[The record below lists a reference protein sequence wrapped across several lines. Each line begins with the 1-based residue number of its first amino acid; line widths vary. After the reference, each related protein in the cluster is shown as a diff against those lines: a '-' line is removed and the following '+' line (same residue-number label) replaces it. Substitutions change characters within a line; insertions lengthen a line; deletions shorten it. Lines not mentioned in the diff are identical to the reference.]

1 MKRLSIKAKITV
13 WFSIAII
20 LIATV
25 SVGSVLYI
33 SSATIQKG
41 VQDNLIETVENNVDE
56 IEFYADYNRL
66 ELDDDYDI
74 YLEYKGGYLEI
85 DDDFIRSMNGIT
97 NSLYDN
103 DGTILYGENPIYKLA
118 DGCPFTDKKV
128 QTVKAD
134 TGIRYY
140 IYDHEL
146 NVKGIGSLWLRGI
159 ASSEYGVSQMN
170 SIIRLS
176 LWILPALVVI
186 AIVGGYLLAKR
197 ALKPIKKMSDSAEE
211 IREGHDLTKRI
222 EMGEGNDELFSLADT
237 FNNMLDR
244 LQKSFNAE
252 QQLTN
257 DISHE
262 LRTPVSVIMSQCELS
277 LEQERNAEDDEEA
290 FQLIMRQSRKMSSMI
305 NDMLSFARLER
316 NSGEIEKQKMS
327 LSEAVEGI
335 CEDMALINERGIT
348 LHSDISPDI
357 FIDGNNELIS
367 RLVVNL
373 ISNAYRYGMDNGNI
387 YVSLRSDGVKITLS
401 VKDDGI
407 GIADEDKEK
416 IWNRF
421 YRADS
426 SRSTKGTGL
435 GLNFVREIARLHG
448 GEMSVESTPG
458 EGSEFIFTI

>member
-13 WFSIAII
+13 WFSTAII
-20 LIATV
+20 LITLI
-25 SVGSVLYI
+25 SMCSVLYI
-33 SSATIQKG
+33 SNATIQKG
-41 VQDNLIETVENNVDE
+41 VRDNLIEAVENNVDE

-66 ELDDDYDI
+66 ELDDDYDL

-97 NSLYDN
+97 NSLYDSE
-103 DGTILYGENPIYKLA
+103 GSFLYGENPIYKLTES
-118 DGCPFTDKKV
+118 CQFTDKEV
-128 QTVKAD
+128 QTVKSD
-134 TGIRYY
+134 TGMRYY
-140 IYDHEL
+140 VYDHKLE
-146 NVKGIGSLWLRGI
+146 VKGIGYLWLRGI
-159 ASSEYGVSQMN
+159 SSSEYGVSQMN

-176 LWILPALVVI
+176 LWILPALVII
-186 AIVGGYLLAKR
+186 AIVGGYLLAR
-197 ALKPIKKMSDSAEE
+197 RTLQPIEKMSASAEE

-222 EMGEGNDELFSLADT
+222 EIGEGNDELFSLADT

-244 LQKSFNAE
+244 LEKSFKAE

-262 LRTPVSVIMSQCELS
+262 LRTPVAVIMSQCELS
-277 LEQERNAEDDEEA
+277 LEQERDTEDDEEA
-290 FQLIMRQSRKMSSMI
+290 LQLVMRQSRKMSSMI

-316 NSGEIEKQKMS
+316 SNGEIEKQRMS
-327 LSEAVEGI
+327 LSETVESV

-348 LHSDISPDI
+348 LHKDIASDI
-357 FIDGNNELIS
+357 FIDGNTELIS
-367 RLVVNL
+367 RLVINL
-373 ISNAYRYGMDNGNI
+373 ISNAYRYGKDNGNI
-387 YVSLRSDGVKITLS
+387 YVKLYSDDGKIKLS

-407 GIADEDKEK
+407 GIAEEEKDK

-421 YRADS
+421 YRGDS

-448 GEMSVESTPG
+448 GEMSVESTIG
-458 EGSEFIFTI
+458 EGSEFVLTI